1 MNHLS
6 LKDLTFGSAVR
17 FYGAIVIVDSY
28 TRDNNGPHTIHVRF
42 ACDDR
47 RTTFPCTLDQLEP
60 ISAPAE
66 GRIQ

>member
-1 MNHLS
+1 MMQLS
-6 LKDLTFGSAVR
+6 EITFGSKAK

-28 TRDNNGPHTIHVRF
+28 TRDNHGPHTIHVRF

-60 ISAPAE
+60 ISTPE
-66 GRIQ
+66 SRSIQ